1 MRNILMISLM
11 CFMLTGCG
19 AVKVVDS
26 TLHCVPPVTGGCPLT
41 QTKRHR

>member
-1 MRNILMISLM
+1 MRHILIICLT

-19 AVKVVDS
+19 AVKVVDR

-41 QTKRHR
+41 HSKRHR